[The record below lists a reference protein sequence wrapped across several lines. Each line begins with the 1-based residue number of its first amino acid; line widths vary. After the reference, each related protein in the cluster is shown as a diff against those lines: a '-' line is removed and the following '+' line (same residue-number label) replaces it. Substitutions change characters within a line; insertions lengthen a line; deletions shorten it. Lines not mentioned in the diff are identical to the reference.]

1 MTTTR
6 DVPSARAPLLL
17 GALTLVILLGGFG
30 AWAAFSTLSGAVVA
44 TARVEV
50 EQNRQVVQ
58 HPDGGVVAEMHVDEG
73 DVVAAGDVLIMLD
86 RVQLASELSIVE
98 GQLFEVMARG
108 ARLRAE
114 RDGLAEITFPAE
126 LLERADAPD
135 VADLVEGQRRL
146 FNARRASLER
156 EVETLQRRTE
166 QIEAQV
172 DGIDAQRAALAAQL
186 DLIGQERTD
195 QQSLLDRGLAQATRV
210 LSLRREEA
218 RLQGQIGELT
228 AARAEA
234 LGRATEIEVEILK
247 LETRRREEA
256 ISRLRDLE
264 FNRLELMQRRRS
276 LQERLDRLDIRAPVS
291 GVVHDL
297 AVNTPRAVIRAADP
311 VLYIVPQ
318 DRPLVVAAQIDPI
331 HVDEV
336 FVGQDVLLRFSAF
349 DMRSTPEL
357 EGVVTQVSADA
368 FVDERTQ
375 ASYYRAELRLKPG
388 EIAKLEG
395 QAVLPGMPVEAFIR
409 TGARTPLA
417 YLTQPLT
424 DYFNRAFRES

>member
-30 AWAAFSTLSGAVVA
+30 AWAVFSTLSGAVVA

-73 DVVAAGDVLIMLD
+73 DVVAAGDILIMLD

-126 LLERADAPD
+126 LLERADTPD

-172 DGIDAQRAALAAQL
+172 EGIDAQRAALATQL
-186 DLIGQERTD
+186 DLIGEERTN

-264 FNRLELMQRRRS
+264 FNRLELIQRRRS

-291 GVVHDL
+291 GVVYDL

-331 HVDEV
+331 NVDEV
-336 FVGQDVLLRFSAF
+336 FVGQDVVLRFSAF

-388 EIAKLEG
+388 EIDKLEG
-395 QAVLPGMPVEAFIR
+395 QAVIPGMPVEAFIR

-417 YLTQPLT
+417 YLTEPLT